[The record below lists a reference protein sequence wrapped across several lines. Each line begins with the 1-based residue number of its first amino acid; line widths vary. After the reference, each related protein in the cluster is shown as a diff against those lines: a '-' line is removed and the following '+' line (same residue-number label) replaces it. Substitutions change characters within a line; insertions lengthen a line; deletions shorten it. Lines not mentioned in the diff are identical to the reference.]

1 MGIQCVKKKE
11 IEPSL
16 LLREQI
22 RVDPFQSK
30 GSFIN
35 DVTVFREGGI
45 QRFCD
50 DNVRMKRMTKRVMPN
65 IVKNYVMS
73 FMNDS

>member
-30 GSFIN
+30 GSSIN
-35 DVTVFREGGI
+35 DVTVLWIGGV
-45 QRFCD
+45 QRICD
-50 DNVRMKRMTKRVMPN
+50 DVRMKRMTKRVMPN

-73 FMNDS
+73 FMNVP